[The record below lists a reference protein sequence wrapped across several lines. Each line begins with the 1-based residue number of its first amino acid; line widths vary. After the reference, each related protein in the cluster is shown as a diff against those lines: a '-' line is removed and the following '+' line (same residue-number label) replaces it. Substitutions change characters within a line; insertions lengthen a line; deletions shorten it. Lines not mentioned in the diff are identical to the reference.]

1 MDIALAAG
9 FPIIDGKVPTLA
21 RPVGCKRCGGRGTKG
36 RSATLE
42 ILAMTERLREMVLER
57 CSGQELTVQ
66 AISEGMMTM
75 RDVAIQ
81 KALDFQIS
89 AEEIVRVFAQEE

>member
-1 MDIALAAG
+1 
-9 FPIIDGKVPTLA
+9 
-21 RPVGCKRCGGRGTKG
+21 
-36 RSATLE
+36 
-42 ILAMTERLREMVLER
+42 
-57 CSGQELTVQ
+57 
-66 AISEGMMTM
+66 MTM

>member
-1 MDIALAAG
+1 MDIAMAAG
-9 FPIIDGKVPTLA
+9 IPVTDGVAPMMA

-42 ILAMTERLREMVLER
+42 ILPMTERLRGMVLER
-57 CSGQELTVQ
+57 ASGPELMVQ
-66 AISEGMMTM
+66 AISEGMIPM
-75 RDVAIQ
+75 RESAVR

-89 AEEIVRVFAQEE
+89 IDEIVRVFAQED